1 VNPTEQNPARRL
13 RLFLRDHRVLD
24 ADARVPHG
32 QTLST
37 YLASR
42 NRYVNLTDIEWLGT
56 GERVGHMA
64 LKVDTVL
71 WAASQDGDLPLTG
84 AISSAAARRVDV
96 ELEGGYLIAAGLLLV
111 DHQRLSDYLQSA
123 PGFVPLRHA
132 ELRPRGKELGDI
144 VVNHQAIQVVREVE
158 PDPDGGDP
166 ASPEDRG
173 TAETPAVPPA

>member
-1 VNPTEQNPARRL
+1 VNATEQNPARRL

-24 ADARVPHG
+24 ANALVPHG

-42 NRYVNLTDIEWLGT
+42 NRYVNLTAIEWVGT
-56 GERVGHMA
+56 GETVGHMA
-64 LKVDTVL
+64 LKVDTIL

-84 AISSAAARRVDV
+84 AIPSAASRRVDV

-123 PGFVPLRHA
+123 PGFVPLRTA
-132 ELRPRGKELGDI
+132 QLRPRGKELGDI
-144 VVNHQAIQVVREVE
+144 AVNHQAIQVVREVE
-158 PDPDGGDP
+158 AGDAPDPDTLEDP
-166 ASPEDRG
+166 SATQVT
-173 TAETPAVPPA
+173 TAPPG